1 MGNIKSSYMNNSTH
15 CFLTSEK
22 SFTPRLSTIRAI
34 LEYSRALRVVGTEIM
49 GSVKVILN

>member
-1 MGNIKSSYMNNSTH
+1 MNNSTQD
-15 CFLTSEK
+15 FLASEK

-34 LEYSRALRVVGTEIM
+34 LDYSRALRVVETQII